1 MATES
6 KVSRSESIKRRK
18 DGVKTRPFSGVVKL
32 YVPKEN
38 WIKKLLEYGAIKI
51 VTDENGNEKWKAM
64 HSGKVLNKSDIEILS
79 DYNAKVRGLFNYYCI
94 ADNAYVIGKFG
105 RAMKYSMMKTFAFKY
120 K

>member
-51 VTDENGNEKWKAM
+51 VTDENGTKN
-64 HSGKVLNKSDIEILS
+64 GKPCTV
-79 DYNAKVRGLFNYYCI
+79 AKF
-94 ADNAYVIGKFG
+94 
-105 RAMKYSMMKTFAFKY
+105 
-120 K
+120 